1 MTTHCVLLP
10 LLALLPLN
18 HPLCSIFCAFQ
29 DDCLEKAEDC
39 LSRHLGNELDKLDF
53 SQSSTS
59 IAQKIISSSFKIKNE
74 IMQLKN
80 EYSVVQT
87 FMSKPL

>member
-59 IAQKIISSSFKIKNE
+59 IAQKNNIIKFQDQKLNHAIEK
-74 IMQLKN
+74 
-80 EYSVVQT
+80 
-87 FMSKPL
+87 